1 MTPRLKSVDQQV
13 IVITGATSG
22 IGLTTARAAAEAGAR
37 LVLAARNA
45 EALATLQSELQ
56 ARGTEVEIVTADVG
70 KEEQVAAIAAAAQHR
85 FGGFDTWVNNAGIGI
100 YGTSE
105 QVSRDDMRR
114 LFDTNFWGVVHGC
127 LAALPVLK
135 SRGGALVTVGSITS
149 DRAFPMQGIYGASKH
164 AVKGFLDAL
173 RTELEAD
180 DAPVSVTLVK
190 PTSIDTPFIRHAKNY
205 MDAEPNYPPPVY
217 APEVVADCILYAASH
232 PVRDLYAGGSAR
244 LIAAGAHH
252 MPRVLDQLLAWTG
265 IDQQKGSQPATR
277 DRDGSLHAPR
287 ADLQQRAGTD
297 KVWEHSWYTK
307 AVLNPASTMAIAAG
321 AGLLLAATMG
331 ARRRSTSD
339 FRFRRS

>member
-1 MTPRLKSVDQQV
+1 MSPRLKSLKQQV

-22 IGLTTARAAAEAGAR
+22 IGLTTARAAADAGAR

-45 EALATLQSELQ
+45 QALATIRSELQ
-56 ARGTEVEIVTADVG
+56 AHGTEVETVTADVG
-70 KEEQVAAIAAAAQHR
+70 NEEQVFAIVDAAQRR

-100 YGTSE
+100 YGTSQ

-114 LFDTNFWGVVHGC
+114 LFDTNFWGVVHGS

-135 SRGGALVTVGSITS
+135 ARGGTLITVGSITS

-173 RTELEAD
+173 RTELEAEG
-180 DAPVSVTLVK
+180 APVSVTLVK

-217 APEVVADCILYAASH
+217 APDVVADCILYAASH

-244 LIAAGAHH
+244 LISAGAQL

-265 IDQQKGSQPATR
+265 IDQQKGERPVTR

-287 ADLQQRAGTD
+287 ADLQQRAGTQH
-297 KVWEHSWYTK
+297 VWERSWYTK
-307 AVLNPASTMAIAAG
+307 AVTNPASTMAIAAG
-321 AGLLLAATMG
+321 AGLLLAATLG
-331 ARRRSTSD
+331 ARRSTSAV
-339 FRFRRS
+339 RSRRS